1 MPGAAWLS
9 VRGVRTGSAAENG
22 TSHRSLAGV
31 EAVSLRQNRSKSSA
45 PRLVLSVVRS
55 QPASTPQAAE
65 TSTAPPSLAVAV
77 AVPPGRAA
85 HLRRVRRRQIT
96 GRHPVRE
103 LPLLQAATVSRPLAA
118 IADTSSTA
126 PRVRSER
133 GVATLPQI
141 RS

>member
-1 MPGAAWLS
+1 M
-9 VRGVRTGSAAENG
+9 RTGSAAENG

-45 PRLVLSVVRS
+45 PRLALSVVRS

-65 TSTAPPSLAVAV
+65 TSTALPSPAV

-85 HLRRVRRRQIT
+85 HAFAASAAARSPAGTRFANCCFCRS
-96 GRHPVRE
+96 
-103 LPLLQAATVSRPLAA
+103 ATVSRPFEAS
-118 IADTSSTA
+118 ADTSSTA

-133 GVATLPQI
+133 AVATVPQT